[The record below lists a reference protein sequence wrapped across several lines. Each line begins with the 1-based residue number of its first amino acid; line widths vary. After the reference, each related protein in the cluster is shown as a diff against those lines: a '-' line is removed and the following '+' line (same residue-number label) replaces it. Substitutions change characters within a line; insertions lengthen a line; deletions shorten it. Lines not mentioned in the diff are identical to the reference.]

1 MARSSDSS
9 SERPGNP
16 TAPVAARVYLDYGGF
31 SPIDPRVVALM
42 RPFLEGGVGNPAA
55 LHSHGLEARASLD
68 GARAKVARLVGGAPG
83 GVIFTASATEANNLA
98 IKGVAQRARGR
109 HLVVSSVEHV
119 SIVNACRD
127 LEKHGWSVTWLPVD
141 ADGIVEPE
149 HVERALRE
157 DTALLSVMAANGEV
171 GALQSV
177 RELGRLARR
186 HGVPFH
192 VDGVGAVGRLPLGV
206 DECSIDL
213 LVLSS
218 NDLCGPPGVGALW
231 VRADLP
237 LVPLVLGGGQE
248 GGYRSGTENLPGIV
262 GMGVAADLAR
272 NERAGEVAR
281 LVPLRDRL
289 LDGLLERVE
298 HARVTGPRGPRR
310 LPHHASVVVPGV
322 KADAVLLELDMRGIA
337 ASSGSTCNLTTGE
350 PSHVLR
356 AIGCSPDEQEGSLC
370 FTLGRWT
377 TAAEVDAVLDIL
389 PGVVARLRRLAAR

>member
-1 MARSSDSS
+1 MARSSGSS
-9 SERPGNP
+9 SERP
-16 TAPVAARVYLDYGGF
+16 AREPVQAARVYLDYGGF
-31 SPIDPRVVALM
+31 SPVDPRVVALM
-42 RPFLEGGVGNPAA
+42 RPFLEGGVGNPSA

-68 GARAKVARLVGGAPG
+68 GARAKVARLLGGATS

-109 HLVVSSVEHV
+109 HLVVSSIEHV
-119 SIVNACRD
+119 SIVNPCRD
-127 LEKHGWSVTWLPVD
+127 LEKHGWRITWVPVD
-141 ADGIVEPE
+141 RQGFVDPASVDA
-149 HVERALRE
+149 ALRE

-171 GALQSV
+171 GTLQAV
-177 RELGRLARR
+177 RELGRVARR

-192 VDGVGAVGRLPLGV
+192 VDGVGAVGRLPLSV
-206 DECSIDL
+206 DECAIDL
-213 LVLSS
+213 LALSS

-231 VRADLP
+231 VRPQLP
-237 LVPLVLGGGQE
+237 LAPLVLGGGQE
-248 GGYRSGTENLPGIV
+248 GGYRSGTENLPAIV

-272 NERAGEVAR
+272 SERETEAAR

-298 HARVTGPRGPRR
+298 HARGTGPRGGRR

-322 KADAVLLELDMRGIA
+322 KADAVLLELDMRGVA
-337 ASSGSTCNLTTGE
+337 ASSGSACNLATGE

-356 AIGCSPDEQEGSLC
+356 AIGCSREEQEGSLC

-377 TAAEVDAVLDIL
+377 TPAEIDAVLDIL
-389 PGVVARLRRLAAR
+389 PGVVTRLRRLGAR